1 MVIDVVNFYPSYSNH
16 VVNNKLVINI
26 NVLYTGFVAKTHL
39 LSEILGLKMDQNL
52 KKQVLRTFTYGL
64 YAVSCANEGE
74 VNVFTA
80 NWLTQVSFDP
90 PLLAVS
96 VEKISKSLPMILRSR
111 KFTVNVLRSGDR
123 ELAGKLGKSALRDPD
138 KLVNVAFH
146 PGLNGCPILEVA
158 LAWVACETH
167 NTVEAGDSTLII
179 AEVIDVGML
188 GEGQPLTMAEAGFRH
203 AG

>member
-1 MVIDVVNFYPSYSNH
+1 
-16 VVNNKLVINI
+16 
-26 NVLYTGFVAKTHL
+26 
-39 LSEILGLKMDQNL
+39 MDPNL

-64 YAVSCANEGE
+64 YAVSSTNEGE

-96 VEKISKSLPMILRSR
+96 VENISKSLPMILRSR

-123 ELAGKLGKSALRDPD
+123 ELAGKLGKSALQHPD
-138 KLVNVAFH
+138 KLANIKFH
-146 PGLNGCPILEVA
+146 LGPNGCPILEDA
-158 LAWVACETH
+158 LAWVSCEIRHTAR
-167 NTVEAGDSTLII
+167 AGDSTMII
-179 AEVIDVGML
+179 AEVIDVAML